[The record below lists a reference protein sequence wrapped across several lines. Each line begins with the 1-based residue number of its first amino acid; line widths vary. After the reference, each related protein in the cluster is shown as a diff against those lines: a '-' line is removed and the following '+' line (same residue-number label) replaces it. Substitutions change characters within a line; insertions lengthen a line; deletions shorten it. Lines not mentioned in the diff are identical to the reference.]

1 MKPPP
6 RPPAQVAATT
16 YDLSPVKE
24 PADIIGAARWKNP
37 MATLGGL
44 AGCGGVDPRFV
55 EGNGKLLADLLLRG
69 LFGEDIDT
77 SQLASVVAL
86 DTPIDAV
93 ASLDPSPKRRAA
105 FGAVAFGLA
114 SLERARGAVEGAAV
128 EVAPGMWRVGNK
140 DNTSATCVIAAAAGS
155 APARLICAERDRD
168 VMALGPYLARNVPIM
183 SIPGPDLHG
192 ELRFSPFVSRFGD
205 EMRQGLKGV
214 PVLLESQ
221 ATIDEP
227 KFDRAITAA
236 AGAIQAELTALLGD
250 LDKISFDLAVDPST
264 CLKATGEL
272 ALKGRASWL
281 AGTMTDRVDRAGP
294 PPAIFWRA
302 PKDSSAVFYARSSDP
317 ARFADVLQTLRD
329 LAEGAMTKL
338 NVGKPADRK
347 AVVDLIQM
355 PFSKNANSV
364 QATGF
369 FSEPAPAAS
378 KPTASKPAASSLQQ
392 TIESTMN
399 SFMGWSLFGVDEGPE
414 QLSKML
420 KRFVDA
426 YTKQVAL
433 ATARE
438 KAEARAKDPK
448 GRALW
453 ELSEKELEAR
463 EKKLPPR
470 SLLTYL
476 LDEADLEV
484 KTLPTMKLVKAPAA
498 LGKDALDI
506 EIKIADLPL
515 PDDDLR
521 ALDGS
526 GRPDPKKKKE
536 TLTLTFHV
544 LLMADGGTTWL
555 AFGQN
560 QADLVKR
567 LLSVKTG
574 APDTDT
580 LATRAGLEPLRTGK
594 LMSGG
599 FVTLSPITKMATAV
613 TGAVLT
619 LAPGGMP
626 PQVNEIMRMLQALP
640 HRGETPIFFTS
651 EVTGGDAPRSSM
663 SFSVPKAAM
672 EDIGALVMGGVKLA
686 AQFRP

>member
-1 MKPPP
+1 
-6 RPPAQVAATT
+6 
-16 YDLSPVKE
+16 
-24 PADIIGAARWKNP
+24 
-37 MATLGGL
+37 
-44 AGCGGVDPRFV
+44 
-55 EGNGKLLADLLLRG
+55 RG